1 MKMPFILKTIL
12 CLHSFVRW
20 SLLLAFSFV
29 LIACQ
34 GNKKEDKTPSP
45 SGPEQTEAQ
54 KLKQKE
60 KLEEQAQKRSALS
73 RRMGLFHQSIE
84 IASLSDSKLILRL
97 AVRIN
102 SDRKALVYST
112 SLDKALKEQFDLQ
125 DKTEEIS
132 NKFPENDL
140 EISSFKFSNGTA
152 QYVALEY
159 RFLKMK
165 RDSTES
171 SSQFVLMMLDKSLGD
186 KAIVKT
192 LFEYPTK
199 SDLKTWAQKTETL

>member
-1 MKMPFILKTIL
+1 MKMPLNLKSTL
-12 CLHSFVRW
+12 SLQSFSKWV
-20 SLLLAFSFV
+20 LLLTLAFV
-29 LIACQ
+29 LVACQ
-34 GNKKEDKTPSP
+34 GGKKEDKTAAADPN
-45 SGPEQTEAQ
+45 QTEEQ

-60 KLEEQAQKRSALS
+60 KIEEQAQKRSALS

-84 IASLSDSKLILRL
+84 MASLSDSKLILRL
-97 AVRIN
+97 AIRIN
-102 SDRKALVYST
+102 SSRKALVYST
-112 SLDKALKEQFDLQ
+112 LLDKALKEQFDLQ

-132 NKFPENDL
+132 GQFPENDL

-152 QYVALEY
+152 QHVALEY
-159 RFLKMK
+159 RFLKAK
-165 RDSTES
+165 RNSTES

-186 KAIVKT
+186 KAVVKT